1 MKYYI
6 IIIIINK
13 LTHFSILEA
22 HGDMAKMI
30 MTYDYYIMYFIFNK
44 WSVFPF

>member
-1 MKYYI
+1 MKYYIII

-30 MTYDYYIMYFIFNK
+30 MTYDYYY
-44 WSVFPF
+44 